1 MREMQVN
8 LILSLLTKIF
18 YAFRQLD
25 QGLTSVDASLLKPIK
40 ASKKLQKKLQV
51 PLRDQLT
58 PWNFLLKAFLLDTW
72 LTHA

>member
-40 ASKKLQKKLQV
+40 ASKKLQKK
-51 PLRDQLT
+51 RNFKC
-58 PWNFLLKAFLLDTW
+58 PWGTN
-72 LTHA
+72 